1 VPSFFAVYKL
11 TDDMALG
18 FGFYFPY
25 GGGKID
31 FENAYDYDSRAASAY
46 PNVNENLFDI
56 TKDFRAY
63 TFTLS
68 GAYKISDIL
77 SVGAGLS
84 LYYVTLGIQTEN
96 KLVNV
101 PTSGPLAGY
110 GIYGKTDQFIS
121 GMGVSGN
128 FGIMLKP
135 VQGLSLGL
143 STRLP
148 FSVKLEGDF
157 KIKDSYA
164 LDGSGNVI
172 PGSSGAADSTNDS
185 YKKISAPWSIGF
197 GVGYQVTAKWLVS
210 MDVEYQMWDQAD
222 EIKSKNTESSS
233 EETNSYGW
241 ENTLRFGL
249 GTEYMLT
256 PALAL
261 LGGFKIAP
269 SAPQDGYYG
278 LDNVDLTAYALF
290 LGLGYDITE
299 SIKVEGGFSYVY
311 YPDKTQ
317 DSLEPSDTDP
327 ATPAPLVGE
336 MEKNIM
342 GGGIQVKYLF

>member
-1 VPSFFAVYKL
+1 
-11 TDDMALG
+11 
-18 FGFYFPY
+18 
-25 GGGKID
+25 
-31 FENAYDYDSRAASAY
+31 
-46 PNVNENLFDI
+46 
-56 TKDFRAY
+56 
-63 TFTLS
+63 
-68 GAYKISDIL
+68 
-77 SVGAGLS
+77 
-84 LYYVTLGIQTEN
+84 
-96 KLVNV
+96 
-101 PTSGPLAGY
+101 
-110 GIYGKTDQFIS
+110 
-121 GMGVSGN
+121 
-128 FGIMLKP
+128 
-135 VQGLSLGL
+135 
-143 STRLP
+143 
-148 FSVKLEGDF
+148 
-157 KIKDSYA
+157 
-164 LDGSGNVI
+164 
-172 PGSSGAADSTNDS
+172 
-185 YKKISAPWSIGF
+185 
-197 GVGYQVTAKWLVS
+197 